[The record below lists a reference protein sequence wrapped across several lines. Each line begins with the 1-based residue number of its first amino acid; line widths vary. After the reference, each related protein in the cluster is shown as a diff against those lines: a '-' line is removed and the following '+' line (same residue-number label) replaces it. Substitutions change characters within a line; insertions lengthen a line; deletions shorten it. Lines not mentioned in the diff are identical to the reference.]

1 MKTYYNV
8 NVGISK
14 RTGSSRCII
23 EKVDKEKV
31 KCNRD
36 GQMQCVFLR
45 AKVT

>member
-31 KCNRD
+31 KCNKRWTNAMCISE
-36 GQMQCVFLR
+36 G
-45 AKVT
+45 